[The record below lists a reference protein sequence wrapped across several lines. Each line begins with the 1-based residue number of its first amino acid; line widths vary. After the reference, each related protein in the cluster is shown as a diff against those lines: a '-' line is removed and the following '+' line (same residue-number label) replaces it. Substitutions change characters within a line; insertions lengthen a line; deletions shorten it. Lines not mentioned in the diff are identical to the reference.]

1 MFYWVL
7 KTVVLGPILKLL
19 FRPWVEGEE
28 NIPESGAAIF
38 ASNHLSF
45 SDSIFLP
52 LVVPRRMTFLAK
64 ADYFT
69 GSGIKG
75 RLTAAFFRG
84 VGQLPVDRSGGGA
97 GEAALRSGLRV
108 LRRDE
113 LLGIYPEGTRSPDG
127 RLYRGRTGVARM
139 ALEAGVPV
147 LPVAM
152 IGTDK
157 AQPTGKKIPKLM
169 RIGVKIGKPLDF
181 SRYEGME
188 DDRFVLRS
196 ITDELMYE
204 LMLLSGQEY
213 VDMYATS
220 MKDRILA
227 AAKTKARELQEAA
240 LPGAAAKELEEALDA
255 GDGER
260 PASATADGP
269 GDDEVESGP
278 DAGDAGDAE
287 DPTAEIQPAQHRGS
301 RDSHDEPD
309 QSGRRAAS

>member
-7 KTVVLGPILKLL
+7 KMLVIGPIVKVL

-28 NIPESGAAIF
+28 HIPEHGAAIF

-52 LVVPRRMTFLAK
+52 LAVPRRMTFLAK
-64 ADYFT
+64 SDYFT
-69 GSGIKG
+69 GTGPKG

-84 VGQLPVDRSGGGA
+84 VGQLPVDRSGGKA
-97 GEAALRSGLRV
+97 GEAAVNSGLKV
-108 LRRDE
+108 LRRGE

-157 AQPTGKKIPKLM
+157 AQPAGKKVPKIM
-169 RIGVKIGKPLDF
+169 RIGIRIGKPMDF
-181 SRYEGME
+181 SRYEGMAE
-188 DDRFVLRS
+188 DRFVLRAV
-196 ITDELMYE
+196 TDEIMYE
-204 LMLLSGQEY
+204 LMRLSGQEY

-220 MKDRILA
+220 MKERLA
-227 AAKTKARELQEAA
+227 RAVRSRAAQLQEAA
-240 LPGAAAKELEEALDA
+240 RPGRAAEELEQALDA
-255 GDGER
+255 GD
-260 PASATADGP
+260 
-269 GDDEVESGP
+269 DEAP
-278 DAGDAGDAE
+278 LPKAG
-287 DPTAEIQPAQHRGS
+287 
-301 RDSHDEPD
+301 
-309 QSGRRAAS
+309 

>member
-7 KTVVLGPILKLL
+7 KTVVLGPLLRIL
-19 FRPWVEGEE
+19 FRPWVEGDE
-28 NIPESGAAIF
+28 NIPEDGAAIF

-52 LVVPRRMTFLAK
+52 LVLPRRLTFLAK

-69 GSGIKG
+69 GRGVKG
-75 RLTAAFFRG
+75 RATAAFFRG
-84 VGQLPVDRSGGGA
+84 VGQLPVDRTGGKA
-97 GEAALRSGLRV
+97 GEAALSSGLKV
-108 LRRDE
+108 LRRGE

-139 ALEAGVPV
+139 ALESGAPV

-157 AQPTGKKIPKLM
+157 AQPTGKKVPKIM
-169 RIGVKIGKPLDF
+169 RIGIRIGAPLDF

-196 ITDELMYE
+196 ITDEIMYE

-213 VDMYATS
+213 VDEYATS
-220 MKDRILA
+220 MKNRLLQA
-227 AAKTKARELQEAA
+227 ARVKAREIQEAA
-240 LPGAAAKELEEALDA
+240 KPGAAAKELEEALDA
-255 GDGER
+255 AEGDAPAAADGAHLDDPVDDAGHHER
-260 PASATADGP
+260 P
-269 GDDEVESGP
+269 GDE
-278 DAGDAGDAE
+278 
-287 DPTAEIQPAQHRGS
+287 
-301 RDSHDEPD
+301 
-309 QSGRRAAS
+309 RAAS